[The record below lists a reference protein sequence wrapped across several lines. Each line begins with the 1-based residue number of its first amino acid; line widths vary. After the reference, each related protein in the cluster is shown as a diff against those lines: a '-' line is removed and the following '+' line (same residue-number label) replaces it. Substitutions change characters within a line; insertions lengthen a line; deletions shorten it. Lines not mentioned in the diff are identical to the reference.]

1 MQKSNSLPFASVRIV
16 VLVGD
21 STSLT
26 GSLIADTLRR
36 DRGLEILD
44 PRGSS
49 ILTAATT
56 LNPDIIL
63 LSEKLEATPGKGF
76 AVTKALREVLPKAR
90 TIMLL
95 DSDEREVVVEAF
107 RNGARGVFSRND
119 PLKLLNRCVR
129 KVHEGQLW
137 ASDAHLE
144 FLLEAL
150 ADAPPAAQLVDA
162 QGARLLSAREEDVVR
177 CLARGLTNI
186 QIASELKL
194 TENTVKNYLFRIFN
208 KLGVSSRVEVV
219 IYARSQHPRQGRIRP
234 DLPSQIVR

>member
-1 MQKSNSLPFASVRIV
+1 MQNSNPLPFASGRIV

-36 DRGLEILD
+36 DRGLDILD

-63 LSEKLEATPGKGF
+63 LSEKLEATPGRGF

-95 DSDEREVVVEAF
+95 DSDERDEVVQAF
-107 RNGARGVFSRND
+107 RSGARGVFSRNE

-137 ASDAHLE
+137 AGDRHLE

-150 ADAPPAAQLVDA
+150 ADAPAPTQLLDA

-186 QIASELKL
+186 QIAGELKL
-194 TENTVKNYLFRIFN
+194 TENTVKNYIFRIFN

-219 IYARSQHPRQGRIRP
+219 LYARSQHPRPSRMRP
-234 DLPSQIVR
+234 DLPAHTVR

>member
-1 MQKSNSLPFASVRIV
+1 MQNSNPLPFASGRIV

-26 GSLIADTLRR
+26 GSLIAETLRR
-36 DRGLEILD
+36 DRGLVILG
-44 PRGSS
+44 PHGSS
-49 ILTAATT
+49 ILTEATT
-56 LNPDIIL
+56 LNPAIIL
-63 LSEKLEATPGKGF
+63 LSEKLEGTPRKGF
-76 AVTKALREVLPKAR
+76 AITKALREVLPKAR

-95 DSDEREVVVEAF
+95 DSDERDEVVEAF

-119 PLKLLNRCVR
+119 PLEMLSKCVR
-129 KVHEGQLW
+129 KVHEGELW
-137 ASDAHLE
+137 ASDRHLE

-150 ADAPPAAQLVDA
+150 ADTPAATQLVDA

-177 CLARGLTNI
+177 CLAKGLTNV

-219 IYARSQHPRQGRIRP
+219 IYARSQHPRQGRVRP
-234 DLPSQIVR
+234 DLPAHTVR